1 MLKMAQMP
9 YVIGHKVRIYPSDE
23 QKRIIAV
30 NDGVNRFIYN
40 KLVERHNELHQ
51 LNKVNTYLKAV
62 EDRKDYLRS
71 LGEKATD
78 FKASYPFLEEKSVD
92 GQAIENAKRHY
103 SSAWN
108 NFRKVPGTSIPTFHK
123 KGYEQSYQTN
133 AHYKKGDMFIGN
145 GSVHLTDSR
154 HIVLPILGRIKF
166 KDSGRLNNLFKRLDE
181 TRIGTITISKNAAD
195 EYYAS
200 FQIGSVAPF
209 VQPATKTGAI
219 VGIDMNVANFCTD
232 SNGVEIENPKFKRK
246 AQDHLAKLQ
255 KKVSRKCT
263 RAKKENRS
271 LYTSKN
277 YQKARKALAKEHLHI
292 ARRREDFLH
301 VRSKNMVDNQD
312 YIFTEDLKVKNL
324 VKNHKLAYSISVCS
338 WSMFFNMLKYKSELY
353 GKTYIKVPAKN
364 TSQTCSNCGHTL
376 SGDSKLTLSDREW
389 TCPNCGTHHMRD
401 ENAAVNILNR
411 GKDKLKELELI

>member
-1 MLKMAQMP
+1 MLTMAQMP
-9 YVIGHKVRIYPSDE
+9 YIIGHKVRIYPSDV

-51 LNKVNTYLKAV
+51 LSKVNTYLKVV

-78 FKASYPFLEEKSVD
+78 FKAVYSFLEEKDVD

-103 SSAWN
+103 SAAWN
-108 NFRKVPGTSIPTFHK
+108 NFKKVPGTSIHTYHK
-123 KGYEQSYQTN
+123 KDYEKSYQTN
-133 AHYKKGDMFIGN
+133 AHYKNGDTLIGDGN
-145 GSVHLTDSR
+145 VYLTDSR
-154 HIVLPILGRIKF
+154 HIMLPKLGRIKF

-181 TRIGTITISKNAAD
+181 TRIGTITISMNAAG

-209 VQPATKTGAI
+209 VKPATKTGAM
-219 VGIDMNVANFCTD
+219 VGIDMNVSNFCTD
-232 SNGVEIENPKFKRK
+232 SNGIEVENPKFKRK

-255 KKVSRKCT
+255 KKVSRKCE
-263 RAKKENRS
+263 RAKKEHRS
-271 LYTSKN
+271 LHTAKN

-301 VRSKNMVDNQD
+301 VQSKDTVDNQD
-312 YIFTEDLKVKNL
+312 FIFTEDLKVKNL
-324 VKNHKLAYSISVCS
+324 LKNHKLAYSISDCS
-338 WSMFFNMLKYKSELY
+338 WSRYFQMLQYKSELY
-353 GKTYIKVPAKN
+353 GKTYVKVPAKN
-364 TSQTCSNCGHTL
+364 TSQTCSNCGFTL
-376 SGDSKLTLSDREW
+376 TGDNKLTLNNREW
-389 TCPNCGTHHMRD
+389 ICPNCGTYHHRD

-411 GKDKLKELELI
+411 GMDKLKELGLV